1 MVIHYLSESSINTTM
16 HTSSDKMIVLV
27 IVVQTKLQT
36 GSIDVLTY
44 LVL

>member
-1 MVIHYLSESSINTTM
+1 MVIHYLSESSIDTTM

-36 GSIDVLTY
+36 GVLTY